1 MPINSSR
8 TESEIVKLFFAP
20 TFCKSEVAEVA
31 VVVLMLDDDEGTK
44 LAVVGRN
51 NGAFI
56 SLRPSKFWD
65 MNESIFGFS
74 SLPDARDDLK
84 RCLGLL

>member
-1 MPINSSR
+1 M
-8 TESEIVKLFFAP
+8 
-20 TFCKSEVAEVA
+20 
-31 VVVLMLDDDEGTK
+31 VLMLDDDDDEGTK

-56 SLRPSKFWD
+56 SLRPSKFCD

-74 SLPDARDDLK
+74 SLAAAKDDLK
-84 RCLGLL
+84 RCLGFL

>member
-1 MPINSSR
+1 
-8 TESEIVKLFFAP
+8 
-20 TFCKSEVAEVA
+20 
-31 VVVLMLDDDEGTK
+31 MLDDDEGTK